1 MIVLPAVD
9 LREGACVQLVGGA
22 YADERVRL
30 DDPLAAAREW
40 ARLGFRRL
48 HVVDLDAA
56 TGRGSNAGVVEELVR
71 HGGFDAVQVG
81 GGVRDEDAIDRVLA
95 FGAAAAVVG
104 TRGVEDPDWL
114 AETAERYPG
123 ALVLAADV
131 RGRLV
136 VTRGWE
142 RTLPK
147 RVTDLV
153 EELAGVP
160 LAGLLVT
167 AVHKEGQMQGVDR
180 RLIEDVVEAAT
191 VPVLASGGVASA
203 EDLRVLADCGAAGAV
218 VGMALYTGAL
228 DARAVADEFGGGD
241 E

>member
-1 MIVLPAVD
+1 VIVLPAVD

-56 TGRGSNAGVVEELVR
+56 TGRGSNADVVEELVR

-81 GGVRDEDAIDRVLA
+81 GGVRDEDAVDRVLVL
-95 FGAAAAVVG
+95 GAAAAVVG

-114 AETAERYPG
+114 AEAAERFPG

-131 RGRLV
+131 RERLV

-160 LAGLLVT
+160 LAGILVT

-180 RLIEDVVEAAT
+180 RLIEDVVEVAT
-191 VPVLASGGVASA
+191 VPVLASGGVGSVQ
-203 EDLRVLADCGAAGAV
+203 DLRVLADCGAAGAV

-228 DARAVADEFGGGD
+228 DARAVAEEFGGA

>member
-56 TGRGSNAGVVEELVR
+56 TGRGSNAAVVEELVR

-81 GGVRDEDAIDRVLA
+81 GGVRDEDAVDRVLA
-95 FGAAAAVVG
+95 LGAAAAVVG

-114 AETAERYPG
+114 AEAAERFPG

-131 RGRLV
+131 RERMV

-142 RTLPK
+142 RTLPT

-153 EELAGVP
+153 EALAGVP
-160 LAGLLVT
+160 LAALLVT
-167 AVHKEGQMQGVDR
+167 AVHREGQMQGVDR
-180 RLIEDVVEAAT
+180 RLIEDVVEVAT
-191 VPVLASGGVASA
+191 VPVLASGGVGSVQ
-203 EDLRVLADCGAAGAV
+203 DLRVLADCGAAGAV

-228 DARAVADEFGGGD
+228 DARAVAEEFGGG